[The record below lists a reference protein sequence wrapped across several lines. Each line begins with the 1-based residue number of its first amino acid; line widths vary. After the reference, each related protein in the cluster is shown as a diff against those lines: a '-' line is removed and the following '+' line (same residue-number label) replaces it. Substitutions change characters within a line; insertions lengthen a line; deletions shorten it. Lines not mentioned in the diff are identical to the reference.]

1 MACGP
6 SLFSTQPIPEN
17 STAAKRKCGIPS
29 ASPKWATWRAAS
41 CWMAPSRAIRKCG
54 CCATTWWSTPGRS
67 VRCGASKTTS
77 ARSRAAW
84 SAALRWTTTG
94 MSSRATSSKP
104 SRRSASPTKP
114 PEDMPAIGVVTLEL
128 RLENAHSLKEKR
140 HVVESLKDRLRHKFN
155 VAVAEIEYQELWQRS
170 AIAAVTVSSDR
181 VHAEKVLRGVE
192 EEAAALLG
200 AALMGATVE
209 WLA

>member
-1 MACGP
+1 
-6 SLFSTQPIPEN
+6 
-17 STAAKRKCGIPS
+17 
-29 ASPKWATWRAAS
+29 
-41 CWMAPSRAIRKCG
+41 
-54 CCATTWWSTPGRS
+54 
-67 VRCGASKTTS
+67 
-77 ARSRAAW
+77 
-84 SAALRWTTTG
+84 
-94 MSSRATSSKP
+94 
-104 SRRSASPTKP
+104 
-114 PEDMPAIGVVTLEL
+114 MPAIGVVTLEL

-200 AALMGATVE
+200 AALTGATVE